1 MAGRGEEAGRAAR
14 TSFPE
19 DGRGVMCGGGGTT
32 HPVDAHITVDPEG
45 IRGPARRRRRRE
57 QGTVSRGC
65 KRR

>member
-1 MAGRGEEAGRAAR
+1 MAGRGEEAGRAAQ

-19 DGRGVMCGGGGTT
+19 DGRGGTT
-32 HPVDAHITVDPEG
+32 HPVDAHVTVDPEG

-57 QGTVSRGC
+57 QGMVSRGC